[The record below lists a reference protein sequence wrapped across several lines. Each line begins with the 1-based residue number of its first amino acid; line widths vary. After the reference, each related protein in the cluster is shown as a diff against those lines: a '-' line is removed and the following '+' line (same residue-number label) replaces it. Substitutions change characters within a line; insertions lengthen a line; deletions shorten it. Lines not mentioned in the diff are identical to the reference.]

1 MRAPGLRRAAAALPT
16 LLLVGAFL
24 LTLATPPRV
33 TFAPFLAAAPLV
45 AAAVQGLRAT
55 VITAC
60 AAVAMATIMHIWIDP
75 STSLEA
81 VFQVLT
87 VATVSA
93 MAVGINQLVGRRTRQ
108 VLTAR
113 EVAAAV
119 QRAMVPDPPPA
130 IDGVRLAT
138 RYRTADREALIGG
151 DLYGAVQ
158 TPHGVRLILGDV
170 RGKGLEATDS
180 VAVVL
185 GAFREAAEYETSL
198 GDVSARVDS
207 ALRRAARLRAGRL
220 RLGEDESFV
229 TGVLLEFHPGDLP
242 GTGTGAGTGTGSGT
256 SAGIDT
262 GTDAGTDAG
271 TGSGTS
277 AGIDTGTDAGTDA
290 GTGSGTSAGIDTGAG
305 AGAVT
310 VTAPGAPQGT
320 PGAHLPPGSAR
331 PPGATARPAAAP
343 RPDPGAVAP
352 RAGQGGGPAPGGVSS
367 AVSRGWRPDP
377 GLPHGDPSL
386 DDLPVSEVRVM
397 NQGHPPPLLLLPD
410 GGVRALT
417 PAEPALP
424 FGLLALGGGRAEP
437 ARLLLPPGAVLVL
450 YTDGLSEARDAQGR
464 FYDPETRLL
473 GCPTRDPDEV
483 LDWLIAD
490 VTRHGGLG
498 HDDLAL
504 MAVRAA
510 APGRPVTAVVPPG
523 DTARAVLPAS

>member
-1 MRAPGLRRAAAALPT
+1 M
-16 LLLVGAFL
+16 
-24 LTLATPPRV
+24 TLATPPRV

-55 VITAC
+55 VVTAA
-60 AAVAMATIMHIWIDP
+60 AAVAVATVMHIWIDP
-75 STSLEA
+75 STAVEA
-81 VFQVLT
+81 SFQVLT
-87 VATVSA
+87 VATVA
-93 MAVGINQLVGRRTRQ
+93 ALAVGINQLVGRRTRQ

-119 QRAMVPDPPPA
+119 QRAMVPDPPRV

-151 DLYGAVQ
+151 DLYGAVR

-185 GAFREAAEYETSL
+185 GAFREAAEYESSL
-198 GDVSARVDS
+198 DAVSSRVDS
-207 ALRRAARLRAGRL
+207 ALRRAAQLRAGRL

-229 TGVLLEFHPGDLP
+229 TGVLLELNPGDLP
-242 GTGTGAGTGTGSGT
+242 GVGVGAGQV
-256 SAGIDT
+256 AG
-262 GTDAGTDAG
+262 GN
-271 TGSGTS
+271 
-277 AGIDTGTDAGTDA
+277 
-290 GTGSGTSAGIDTGAG
+290 GAG
-305 AGAVT
+305 AAGGPGVAAVPRWQGAPRGHLHVSAPGGAVS
-310 VTAPGAPQGT
+310 P
-320 PGAHLPPGSAR
+320 SAAR
-331 PPGATARPAAAP
+331 HPDRGATAP
-343 RPDPGAVAP
+343 RPDPGAVGP
-352 RAGQGGGPAPGGVSS
+352 RPRRPGEPTAGVGPSAASGGL
-367 AVSRGWRPDP
+367 RPDP
-377 GLPHGDPSL
+377 GMPHGDPAL
-386 DDLPVSEVRVM
+386 GEPPVSEVRLM

-410 GGVRALT
+410 GTVRALI
-417 PAEPALP
+417 PSEPALP
-424 FGLLALGGGRAEP
+424 LGLLSLGGRQAEP
-437 ARLLLPPGAVLVL
+437 SRVLLPPGAVLLL

-464 FYDPETRLL
+464 FYDPEVRLL

-510 APGRPVTAVVPPG
+510 APAQVVVAAAGEDAHAVT
-523 DTARAVLPAS
+523 PAS

>member
-55 VITAC
+55 VVTAC
-60 AAVAMATIMHIWIDP
+60 AALALMTVMHIWIDP

-119 QRAMVPDPPPA
+119 QRAMVPDPPSA

-198 GDVSARVDS
+198 GEVSARVDS

-229 TGVLLEFHPGDLP
+229 TGVLLELHPGELP
-242 GTGTGAGTGTGSGT
+242 GTGADTDTDTGST
-256 SAGIDT
+256 S
-262 GTDAGTDAG
+262 
-271 TGSGTS
+271 TS
-277 AGIDTGTDAGTDA
+277 T
-290 GTGSGTSAGIDTGAG
+290 
-305 AGAVT
+305 VT
-310 VTAPGAPQGT
+310 VTAAGAPPGT
-320 PGAHLPPGSAR
+320 TGARLPPRSAR
-331 PPGATARPAAAP
+331 PPGGTAPPPAAP

-352 RAGQGGGPAPGGVSS
+352 RTGHRGDPAPGGASS
-367 AVSRGWRPDP
+367 AAAPRWRPDP

-410 GGVRALT
+410 GGVRALAPT
-417 PAEPALP
+417 EPSLP
-424 FGLLALGGGRAEP
+424 FGLLALGGRQAEP

-450 YTDGLSEARDAQGR
+450 YTDGLSEARDARGR

-510 APGRPVTAVVPPG
+510 APGRPATAVAAPG
-523 DTARAVLPAS
+523 DTARAALPAS